1 MDKWYGWKTK
11 SDENWKASKDH
22 AEAFAAALWFSDNDA
37 EAAGLLVK
45 WGSAWRT
52 LLLSNSGRRF
62 AKLAFALLEHDS
74 LTGAQ
79 MKAIL
84 NGSNG
89 SAPNAA
95 AKMSGGAP

>member
-45 WGSAWRT
+45 WSECMADVVVEQQSPQIRQARVCVT
-52 LLLSNSGRRF
+52 
-62 AKLAFALLEHDS
+62 
-74 LTGAQ
+74 
-79 MKAIL
+79 
-84 NGSNG
+84 
-89 SAPNAA
+89 
-95 AKMSGGAP
+95 